1 VKAVQVRYCR
11 QRETM
16 LQPAQTGV
24 PWWLR
29 AYLLLGAVQGLAIGL
44 TGLLRPAHVI
54 GFPLATTTLNTRFV
68 ASFYLAGAT
77 GLIASAA
84 ARRAVDTRIFVVGF
98 VAVTALLLTAT
109 VWYWP
114 TYTAGGIPYPWTTS
128 YVLEPI
134 AGAVILWH
142 LDLRHPARPGRHRF
156 SAVFIIQAAVFAGLG
171 VVLAAAPGL
180 AVRMWPW
187 ALTAVLARTYAAI
200 FLAFALG
207 AALAADERRPQAV
220 RPFALASLVLVAT
233 TAAVSL
239 IHHAKFDG
247 GPSTW
252 AWAAGLA
259 AGLAGLAAASAAS
272 LRTGSRPA

>member
-1 VKAVQVRYCR
+1 
-11 QRETM
+11 M
-16 LQPAQTGV
+16 

-44 TGLLRPAHVI
+44 TGLFRPAHVV
-54 GFPLATTTLNTRFV
+54 GFPLQTTPLNTRFV

-77 GLIASAA
+77 GLIASAV
-84 ARRAVDTRIFVVGF
+84 ARRAIDARIFVVGF

-109 VWYWP
+109 VWYWS
-114 TYTAGGIPYPWTTS
+114 TYTAGGVPYPWVTS

-134 AGAVILWH
+134 AGAAI
-142 LDLRHPARPGRHRF
+142 LRHLRLRRAAQPGRHRG
-156 SAVFIIQAAVFAGLG
+156 SAVFTAEAVVFGVLG
-171 VVLAAAPGL
+171 AVLAIAPAT

-207 AALAADERRPQAV
+207 AALAANERRPQAV
-220 RPFALASLVLVAT
+220 RPFALASLVLVAS
-233 TAAVSL
+233 TAVVSL
-239 IHHAKFDG
+239 VHHAKFDG

-252 AWAAGLA
+252 VWVAGLA
-259 AGLAGLAAASAAS
+259 AGLAGFAAASAAT
-272 LRTGSRPA
+272 LRTRSRPV